1 MGINPKFVRIVEI
14 LEFNF
19 VYVFGLNPKMGMDFM
34 GFDLDEN
41 LGFMVIFGSDGL
53 MVFLFWGFF
62 SCSFHG

>member
-19 VYVFGLNPKMGMDFM
+19 VYVFGLNPKMGMD
-34 GFDLDEN
+34 LDEN

-53 MVFLFWGFF
+53 MVFLFWGFV

>member
-1 MGINPKFVRIVEI
+1 LDYPKRFGFYFWVIFFWPNGSFFWVEI

-41 LGFMVIFGSDGL
+41 LGFMVIF
-53 MVFLFWGFF
+53 WE
-62 SCSFHG
+62 

>member
-19 VYVFGLNPKMGMDFM
+19 VYVFGLNPKMGMD
-34 GFDLDEN
+34 LDEN

-53 MVFLFWGFF
+53 MVFLLWGFV

>member
-1 MGINPKFVRIVEI
+1 MGLSFGLIWVEI

-41 LGFMVIFGSDGL
+41 LGFMVIF
-53 MVFLFWGFF
+53 WE
-62 SCSFHG
+62 